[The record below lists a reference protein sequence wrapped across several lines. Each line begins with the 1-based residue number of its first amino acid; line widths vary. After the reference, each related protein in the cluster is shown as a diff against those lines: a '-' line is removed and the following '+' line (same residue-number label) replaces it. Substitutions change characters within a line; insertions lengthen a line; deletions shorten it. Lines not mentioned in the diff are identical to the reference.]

1 MKLIV
6 GLGNIGKEYAQT
18 RHNIGF
24 MVVDELAS
32 RYNVTA
38 WQTKWQA
45 EVAQCFMSGKV
56 LLVKP
61 NTYMN
66 LSGNAVREIVNFY
79 NVAPEDI
86 IVIQDDLDLSCGH
99 IRIREKGS
107 AGGHNGISSIIQNL
121 STQEFPRLKIGI
133 GHPEQSG
140 KKVVN
145 HVLER
150 FNSEEQPL
158 IKEAI
163 ANVASAVELLVKG
176 NDIRSVMNKYN
187 TKKAPKPKKQKTAE
201 QENAVQTD
209 TINKEL
215 E

>member
-38 WQTKWQA
+38 WQNKWQA

-86 IVIQDDLDLSCGH
+86 IVIQDDLDLPCGH

-133 GHPEQSG
+133 GHPEHSG

-163 ANVASAVELLVKG
+163 ANVASAVELLVKD

>member
-24 MVVDELAS
+24 MVVDELAA
-32 RYNVTA
+32 RYKITS

-45 EVAQCFMSGKV
+45 EVAQCFMPSKV

-79 NVAPEDI
+79 NISPDDV
-86 IVIQDDLDLSCGH
+86 IVVQDDLDLPCGH
-99 IRIREKGS
+99 IRIRDQGS
-107 AGGHNGISSIIQNL
+107 AGGHNGISSIIKNL
-121 STQEFPRLKIGI
+121 GTQEFPRLKVGI
-133 GHPEQSG
+133 GHPLQDG
-140 KKVVN
+140 KKVVA

-158 IKEAI
+158 IKQAV
-163 ANVASAVELLVKG
+163 ANVASALEMLVQDD
-176 NDIRSVMNKYN
+176 DIRAVMNKYN
-187 TKKAPKPKKQKTAE
+187 TKKLPKTKKQSADSD
-201 QENAVQTD
+201 V
-209 TINKEL
+209 EL
-215 E
+215 

>member
-24 MVVDELAS
+24 MVVDELAK
-32 RYNVTA
+32 RYNVNV

-45 EVAQCFMSGKV
+45 SVAQCFMPTKV

-66 LSGNAVREIVNFY
+66 LSGNAVREIANFY
-79 NVAPEDI
+79 NIGAEDI
-86 IVIQDDLDLSCGH
+86 IVIQDDLDLPCGH

-121 STQEFPRLKIGI
+121 GTPEFPRLKVGI
-133 GHPEQSG
+133 GHPAQSD
-140 KKVVN
+140 KKVVA

-150 FNSEEQPL
+150 FGSEEQPL
-158 IKEAI
+158 IEQAI
-163 ANVASAVELLVKG
+163 AAMASAIEMLVKEE
-176 NDIRSVMNKYN
+176 DLRAVMNKYN
-187 TKKAPKPKKQKTAE
+187 TKKEKKA
-201 QENAVQTD
+201 
-209 TINKEL
+209 KESQQPPNDGL
-215 E
+215 TMA

>member
-1 MKLIV
+1 MKLVV

-24 MVVDELAS
+24 MVIDELAN
-32 RYNVTA
+32 RYNVNA

-45 EVAQCFMSGKV
+45 EVAQCFMPNKV

-79 NVAPEDI
+79 NIAAEDV
-86 IVIQDDLDLSCGH
+86 IVIQDDLDLPCGH

-163 ANVASAVELLVKG
+163 ANVASAIELLVKES
-176 NDIRSVMNKYN
+176 DLRSVMNKYN
-187 TKKAPKPKKQKTAE
+187 TKKAPKPKKEKAVK
-201 QENAVQTD
+201 QEDAAQPD
-209 TINKEL
+209 MMNKEL

>member
-24 MVVDELAS
+24 MVVDELAA
-32 RYNVTA
+32 RHNVTA

-45 EVAQCFMSGKV
+45 EVAQCFMPAKV

-79 NVAPEDI
+79 NIAAEDVV
-86 IVIQDDLDLSCGH
+86 VIQDDLDLPCGH
-99 IRIREKGS
+99 VRIREKGS

-121 STQEFPRLKIGI
+121 GTQDFPRLKIGI
-133 GHPEQSG
+133 GHPAQAG
-140 KKVVN
+140 KKVVA

-150 FNSEEQPL
+150 FNSDEDPM
-158 IKEAI
+158 IKQAV
-163 ANVASAVELLVKG
+163 ADVASAVEMFVKDG
-176 NDIRSVMNKYN
+176 DIRAVMNKYN
-187 TKKAPKPKKQKTAE
+187 TKKEKKAKSE
-201 QENAVQTD
+201 E
-209 TINKEL
+209 
-215 E
+215 